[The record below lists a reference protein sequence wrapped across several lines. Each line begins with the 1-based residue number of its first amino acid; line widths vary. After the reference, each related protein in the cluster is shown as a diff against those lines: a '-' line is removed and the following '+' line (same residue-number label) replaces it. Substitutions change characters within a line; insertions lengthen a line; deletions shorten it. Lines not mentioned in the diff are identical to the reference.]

1 MQLEKGRNDEN
12 YSYIKLLHQHHG
24 TNQSS
29 TEYHPHYHEHD
40 VMTASLPVYP
50 EHYITN
56 LPGNDS
62 GYEVPI
68 SYQDQPDQESIY
80 DEIEEV
86 YEDVQETKT

>member
-1 MQLEKGRNDEN
+1 M
-12 YSYIKLLHQHHG
+12 KLLHQHRG

-29 TEYHPHYHEHD
+29 AERHPHFHEHD

-50 EHYITN
+50 DHYITD
-56 LPGNDS
+56 LPVNDL

-68 SYQDQPDQESIY
+68 SRQGHPDQESIY

>member
-1 MQLEKGRNDEN
+1 M
-12 YSYIKLLHQHHG
+12 KLLHQHQD
-24 TNQSS
+24 TIQSS
-29 TEYHPHYHEHD
+29 TEHHPHYHEHD
-40 VMTASLPVYP
+40 AMTVSRPSYP
-50 EHYITN
+50 DHYITD

-68 SYQDQPDQESIY
+68 SRHGQPDQESIY